1 MSAPV
6 EVCCYHDFQMPSP
19 AAHLDAR
26 SVTIPSLRAGPA
38 RSGGGAVFAV
48 VRTGCARTVARARA
62 CWRHRFPLT
71 SLRSRC
77 WCVQVGAASQ
87 GACSADRLDGSSAA
101 GAHRRQQAAHHKL
114 PRSLPRCT
122 PKLGSG
128 PGTPPARGG
137 HAWCTWVCVI
147 GVGDCAGLTYTHAR
161 THTRTHARTHLHVR
175 TYVSLSLSLSL
186 NLSRYAD
193 ACMCAIKLLIDPS
206 PATHI
211 YVGEWMVRVCACI

>member
-26 SVTIPSLRAGPA
+26 SVIIPSFRAVPA

-48 VRTGCARTVARARA
+48 VRTGCARTVAQAHA

-101 GAHRRQQAAHHKL
+101 GDHRRQQAAHHKL

-122 PKLGSG
+122 PKFGSG
-128 PGTPPARGG
+128 PGTPPARWTC
-137 HAWCTWVCVI
+137 AQRWCTWVCVI
-147 GVGDCAGLTYTHAR
+147 GVIDCAGHTCTHAR
-161 THTRTHARTHLHVR
+161 TVTNPNWRQVVITAQKPPKWSWRLHVYR
-175 TYVSLSLSLSL
+175 ARLQ
-186 NLSRYAD
+186 
-193 ACMCAIKLLIDPS
+193 LLVIS
-206 PATHI
+206 AYFCGTF
-211 YVGEWMVRVCACI
+211 

>member
-26 SVTIPSLRAGPA
+26 SVIIPSFRAVPA

-128 PGTPPARGG
+128 PGTPPARWTC
-137 HAWCTWVCVI
+137 AQRWCTWVCVI
-147 GVGDCAGLTYTHAR
+147 GVSDCAGHTCTHA
-161 THTRTHARTHLHVR
+161 RTHARTHAIHAR
-175 TYVSLSLSLSL
+175 THARMHASYSDTRVSEVL
-186 NLSRYAD
+186 AHGPMEG
-193 ACMCAIKLLIDPS
+193 CMAQ
-206 PATHI
+206 
-211 YVGEWMVRVCACI
+211 